1 VNQLFKRN
9 WGKLTIG
16 SVIVIPIVL
25 FTLWTMFALHYSY
38 SSGDRAGYVQ
48 KLSKRGWLC
57 KTWEGELIQTPI
69 PGAAPEKFL
78 FSVRS
83 DSIAAAIN
91 KMLGK
96 QVALTYA
103 QHKHVPTS
111 CFGETEYYVD
121 AVRLV
126 Q

>member
-1 VNQLFKRN
+1 MREFIKQHRVSL
-9 WGKLTIG
+9 GLGT
-16 SVIVIPIVL
+16 VVALPIIL
-25 FTLWTMFALHYSY
+25 FTAWALFALNYSY

-83 DSIAAAIN
+83 DSLAAEIN
-91 KMLGK
+91 KLLGK

-103 QHKHVPTS
+103 QHKHVPTG
-111 CFGETEYYVD
+111 CFAETEYYVN
-121 AVRLV
+121 AVRAV
-126 Q
+126 K